1 MGIFGNI
8 FRVQDLEDKKLEFEN
23 IKKQY
28 LKEGES
34 ISADSIKLF
43 GLRKDSIRILQR
55 VKSYIDRLENCP
67 ESIKRGIGK
76 ALSYTDNFRET
87 MQWEVEAKLNS
98 NISSGSVNGSTGT
111 NIGIGGIA
119 AGMSAA
125 AKLKRMSP
133 NDEVI
138 VYEKGDIVSFGACGL
153 PYYAGGFFEDP
164 NEMIARTPEE
174 FRASG
179 IKLFTNHEV
188 MKVDFGGK
196 KLQVKDLMTGVSI
209 EESYDK
215 LMIATGASSIIPPI
229 KGIDSENVLTL
240 KSMEDGYKVRALM
253 EDSNIR
259 RVTVIGAG
267 FIGVEVIEAAKKNGK
282 EVTVVQLQD
291 RILAE
296 VFDKEI
302 TDLLEEEIRN
312 HDVNLLL
319 DETVMEINKKEN
331 ITTIKTDN
339 REFDTDMVIVATGF
353 RPNTAFLKDSG
364 IEMLKNGAIVVDKYG
379 KTSIEDVYA
388 AGDCATIN
396 SAITN
401 KAIYVPLATGA
412 NKLGRI
418 VGENLAGANNAFQG
432 SLASSCIKVMD
443 MEAARTGLSEKE
455 VKALGF
461 DYKTKFITD
470 MNQTSYYPGRQKI
483 YVKLIYDAHTKVIYG
498 GQVAGYK
505 DAVQRCNVIAA
516 CIYGKMTTEQLGM
529 LDLSY
534 APPFSRTWDVLNVA
548 GNVSK

>member
-1 MGIFGNI
+1 MKVII
-8 FRVQDLEDKKLEFEN
+8 
-23 IKKQY
+23 
-28 LKEGES
+28 
-34 ISADSIKLF
+34 
-43 GLRKDSIRILQR
+43 
-55 VKSYIDRLENCP
+55 
-67 ESIKRGIGK
+67 
-76 ALSYTDNFRET
+76 
-87 MQWEVEAKLNS
+87 
-98 NISSGSVNGSTGT
+98 
-111 NIGIGGIA
+111 IGGIA

-153 PYYAGGFFEDP
+153 PYYAGGFFDDS
-164 NEMIARTPEE
+164 NEMIARTAEE
-174 FRASG
+174 FRKTG
-179 IKLFTNHEV
+179 INLFTNHEV
-188 MKVDFGGK
+188 LEVDFDNK
-196 KLQVKDLMTGVSI
+196 KLRVKDLIQNMII

-215 LMIATGASSIIPPI
+215 LMIASGASSIIPPI

-240 KSMEDGYKVRALM
+240 KSMDDGNKLRALM
-253 EDSNIR
+253 ENENLK

-267 FIGVEVIEAAKKNGK
+267 FIGVEAVEASKKRGK

-296 VFDKEI
+296 VFDEEI
-302 TDLLEEEIRN
+302 TNLLEEEIRK

-319 DETVMEINKKEN
+319 DETVMEI
-331 ITTIKTDN
+331 TTAGKATNIKTN
-339 REFDTDMVIVATGF
+339 KREFETDIVIVATGF
-353 RPNTAFLKDSG
+353 RPNTTFVKNEKL
-364 IEMLKNGAIVVDKYG
+364 EMLKNGAIVVDKYG
-379 KTSIEDVYA
+379 RTSIEDVYA

-396 SAITN
+396 SVITN
-401 KAIYVPLATGA
+401 KPVYVPLATGA

-418 VGENLAGANNAFQG
+418 VGENLAGANNEFQG

-470 MNQTSYYPGRQKI
+470 MNHTSYYPGQTKI

-505 DAVQRCNVIAA
+505 DAVQRCNVIAT
-516 CIYGKMTTEQLGM
+516 CIFAKMTTAQLGM

>member
-1 MGIFGNI
+1 M
-8 FRVQDLEDKKLEFEN
+8 RV
-23 IKKQY
+23 IIV
-28 LKEGES
+28 G
-34 ISADSIKLF
+34 A
-43 GLRKDSIRILQR
+43 
-55 VKSYIDRLENCP
+55 V
-67 ESIKRGIGK
+67 
-76 ALSYTDNFRET
+76 
-87 MQWEVEAKLNS
+87 
-98 NISSGSVNGSTGT
+98 
-111 NIGIGGIA
+111 A

-125 AKLKRMSP
+125 AKLKRMKP
-133 NDEVI
+133 EYDVV
-138 VYEKGDIVSFGACGL
+138 VYEKTDVVSFGACGL
-153 PYYAGGFFEDP
+153 PYFVGGFFDDA
-164 NEMIARTPEE
+164 NNMIARSAEK
-174 FRASG
+174 FRETG
-179 IKLFTNHEV
+179 IDLNVFHEV
-188 MKVDFGGK
+188 VKVDTEAK
-196 KLQVKDLMTGVSI
+196 KVTVRNLETNVEFED
-209 EESYDK
+209 SYDK

-229 KGIDSENVLTL
+229 KNVKLENVSTL
-240 KSMEDGYKVRALM
+240 KTMEDGIKVKELLNKEENQKVA
-253 EDSNIR
+253 I
-259 RVTVIGAG
+259 IGAG

-331 ITTIKTDN
+331 ITTIKTAK

-432 SLASSCIKVMD
+432 SLASSCIKVMN

>member
-1 MGIFGNI
+1 MKVII
-8 FRVQDLEDKKLEFEN
+8 
-23 IKKQY
+23 
-28 LKEGES
+28 
-34 ISADSIKLF
+34 
-43 GLRKDSIRILQR
+43 
-55 VKSYIDRLENCP
+55 
-67 ESIKRGIGK
+67 
-76 ALSYTDNFRET
+76 
-87 MQWEVEAKLNS
+87 
-98 NISSGSVNGSTGT
+98 
-111 NIGIGGIA
+111 IGGIA

-153 PYYAGGFFEDP
+153 PYYAGGFFDDS
-164 NEMIARTPEE
+164 NEMIARTAEE
-174 FRASG
+174 FRKTG
-179 IKLFTNHEV
+179 INLFTNHEV
-188 MKVDFGGK
+188 LEVDFDNK
-196 KLQVKDLMTGVSI
+196 KLRVKDLIQNMII

-215 LMIATGASSIIPPI
+215 LMIASGASSIIPPI

-240 KSMEDGYKVRALM
+240 KSMDDGNKLRALM
-253 EDSNIR
+253 ENENLK

-267 FIGVEVIEAAKKNGK
+267 FIGVEAIEAAKKRGK

-296 VFDKEI
+296 VFDEEI
-302 TDLLEEEIRN
+302 TNLLEEEIRK

-319 DETVMEINKKEN
+319 DETVMEI
-331 ITTIKTDN
+331 TTAGKVTNIKTN
-339 REFDTDMVIVATGF
+339 KRKFETDIVIVATGF
-353 RPNTAFLKDSG
+353 RPNTAFVKNEKL
-364 IEMLKNGAIVVDKYG
+364 EMLKNGAIVVDKYG
-379 KTSIEDVYA
+379 RTSIEDVYA

-396 SAITN
+396 SVITN
-401 KAIYVPLATGA
+401 KPVYVPLATGA

-418 VGENLAGANNAFQG
+418 VGENLAGANNEFQG

-470 MNQTSYYPGRQKI
+470 MNHTSYYPGQTKI

-505 DAVQRCNVIAA
+505 DAVQRCNVIAT
-516 CIYGKMTTEQLGM
+516 CIFAKMTTAQLGM